1 MHQRKILAE
10 KWQIYRARERLWETK
25 KKMEEGKGKR
35 HAPTETTKA
44 MRHISEFVSVMFTS
58 VISQSCSHS
67 EGAKQKGK
75 VFQQLERQ
83 NNLETKKGQFT

>member
-1 MHQRKILAE
+1 MGDQ
-10 KWQIYRARERLWETK
+10 K
-25 KKMEEGKGKR
+25 KKMEEGKGTR

-58 VISQSCSHS
+58 VVSQSCSHS

-83 NNLETKKGQFT
+83 NNLEKRASSRELQTVKKKQGV

>member
-1 MHQRKILAE
+1 MGD
-10 KWQIYRARERLWETK
+10 K
-25 KKMEEGKGKR
+25 KKTEEGKGKR

-44 MRHISEFVSVMFTS
+44 VRHISEFVSVMFTS

-83 NNLETKKGQFT
+83 NNFEKGPVHVNYKQLKKQGV